1 MLTLP
6 FDFCCK
12 ILCLQC
18 DHMTHMWSR
27 IQVDRAFLS
36 MVAIEELF
44 HEVHCPRSERI
55 KPRATSFLNAQASL
69 APTHV
74 FSESIFSASVF
85 SESVF
90 SESVFSDSVSS
101 ESVFSESIFSKSL
114 FLTQRLPSP
123 NLFKLNVPGG
133 LRISQAF
140 ASLFL

>member
-1 MLTLP
+1 M
-6 FDFCCK
+6 
-12 ILCLQC
+12 
-18 DHMTHMWSR
+18 
-27 IQVDRAFLS
+27 DRAFLS

-114 FLTQRLPSP
+114 FSESVFSKSVLQVCKYFGSKGPKVT
-123 NLFKLNVPGG
+123 
-133 LRISQAF
+133 
-140 ASLFL
+140 